1 MSEFSDRLNGANGMS
16 RRAALKRTAAVT
28 AGTTALAGLGSR
40 RVVADEVTWFCEGDE
55 VYDSDVGKEV
65 AGMELSGSGPDDS
78 NVNGPLSCGLGFGLS
93 ALGESDHDE
102 EWSYYIEKPYFLW
115 SENSTP
121 SDTSVDIVQHYS
133 QESHDESMEK
143 VMEYIRDAMWSL
155 AVPAPNPLDYID
167 NSPGPDA
174 SYHSDRDGFTVTWDT
189 FGNYDYTGNDTAMN
203 GTLFDRTMGAS
214 GACEPGTYEFYVT
227 GYADVY
233 RWYCG
238 GKCYADPNP
247 IGSLSPWA
255 YVQIEL
261 TDC

>member
-1 MSEFSDRLNGANGMS
+1 MN
-16 RRAALKRTAAVT
+16 RRAVLKRTAAVT

-40 RVVADEVTWFCEGDE
+40 GVMADKVTWFCEGDE
-55 VYDSDVGKEV
+55 VYDSDVGKNV

-93 ALGESDHDE
+93 ALGSDSHSKS
-102 EWSYYIEKPYFLW
+102 WRYFIEKPEFYW
-115 SENSTP
+115 YEHSTP

-133 QESHDESMEK
+133 QESHDERMET

-155 AVPAPNPLDYID
+155 AVPAPNPLNYTD

-189 FGNYDYTGNDTAMN
+189 VGKVYEDNGNETAMN
-203 GTLFDRTMGAS
+203 GTLFDLTMGAS
-214 GACEPGTYEFYVT
+214 GACETGTYEFYVT

-233 RWYCG
+233 RWHCG
-238 GKCYADPNP
+238 HGCYSDDDP
-247 IGSLSPWA
+247 IGSLAPWA